1 MKSGH
6 TGVVADSPWM
16 EGSMSV
22 VRGGGIGA
30 VFLRWG
36 TWCQRLGCEVG
47 VADRETGAV
56 VGPGSGAERLNTE
69 VHGVRC
75 HLWSV
80 RGVGSIHTGVVADS
94 PWREDS
100 VGVS

>member
-1 MKSGH
+1 MKNAH

-16 EGSMSV
+16 EGSVSV

-30 VFLRWG
+30 VFLRWE

-56 VGPGSGAERLNTE
+56 VGPGSGAERLNME
-69 VHGVRC
+69 VHGCLLYTSPSPRDQ
-75 HLWSV
+75 
-80 RGVGSIHTGVVADS
+80 RGSRMPSSA
-94 PWREDS
+94 
-100 VGVS
+100 